1 MRTKSIHISDV
12 DVKSCKMQKK
22 PSFDIFW
29 PKNTYIS
36 GCKIVH
42 KCTNATIIM
51 HIWTIIVALAFNIL
65 VIFSLS
71 LSLVAFTLTSLS
83 VFLIWSTHQ
92 TTTIDQ
98 LIRPA
103 QSLIKSP
110 ITIATKPLR
119 SLLATDFLLFD
130 QWVSGW
136 VGDDLAFELNEFQI
150 EWVLD
155 WVGFWLNRFWIE
167 WVSNWVGFGLNGLVF
182 LNDASWVGDDGG

>member
-1 MRTKSIHISDV
+1 MLNLAK
-12 DVKSCKMQKK
+12 CKK
-22 PSFDIFW
+22 PFILYILT
-29 PKNTYIS
+29 KKTHIS

-42 KCTNATIIM
+42 KCTNAIIIV
-51 HIWTIIVALAFNIL
+51 HICTIIVALAFNIL

-98 LIRPA
+98 LIRLA
-103 QSLIKSP
+103 QSLIKSS
-110 ITIATKPLR
+110 IATAMKPLR
-119 SLLATDFLLFD
+119 SLLATDFSLFD

-167 WVSNWVGFGLNGLVF
+167 WVSDWVGFGLNGLVF
-182 LNDASWVGDDGG
+182 LNDAGWVGDDGG

>member
-1 MRTKSIHISDV
+1 MLNLAK
-12 DVKSCKMQKK
+12 CKK
-22 PSFDIFW
+22 PFILYILT
-29 PKNTYIS
+29 KKTHIS

-42 KCTNATIIM
+42 KCTNATIIV
-51 HIWTIIVALAFNIL
+51 HICTIIVALAFNIL

-110 ITIATKPLR
+110 IATATKPFR

-155 WVGFWLNRFWIE
+155 WVGFWLNKFWIE
-167 WVSNWVGFGLNGLVF
+167 WVSDWVGFSLNGLVF
-182 LNDASWVGDDGG
+182 LNDAGWVGDDGG